1 MMLLMMLLTATTA
14 WAEEVMVP
22 YAVTYNTTTKKTTLT
37 HNGGNHESVTW
48 NYMSGTNSTPWNGGA
63 THGVDD
69 EYGITFMPNKYLT
82 LVGSDIKTSA
92 ETKFTVTVGDN
103 AYYIKSV
110 GIDNVTATADL
121 HAKTIEVTV
130 PDNTY
135 IRGFNVTLIRYHTV
149 TPASGLHVTSGTS
162 ATSGG
167 TTYYKPGTIV
177 TVAPTNTHHIVEGT
191 GGTGS
196 ASVSVASDK
205 RSFSFTMPDQDVSP
219 TATLTEV
226 YRVSPASGI
235 TLSPAAY
242 FTYGGAQYYKPNT
255 TITLSS
261 TVPTGQHVI
270 YKAGNKTLGGN
281 TYTVNSSD
289 GDVTLTAEYPYNTY
303 TVQFNGNG
311 STSGSMSNQ
320 SFTYATAQ
328 NLKANAFTRTGY
340 TFAGWNT
347 QADGNGTSYANGE
360 SVNNLTTT
368 NGGTVTLYAQWT
380 ANTYTVTLNKQD
392 GNGGSASATAT
403 YDAAMP
409 AITVPTRTGYTF
421 GGYFTQTNGGGT
433 QYYNA
438 DGTSTR
444 TWNLTAATTL
454 YAKWAI
460 ITYNITYEL
469 NGGSV
474 STANPTSY
482 NIETPTFTLN
492 NPSKKNY
499 HFVGW
504 TKDNNNTLLPTVT
517 IEQGSTGNLD
527 YTAHYKTN
535 NFTVGEFSYQWTS
548 GTEVKVTA
556 CNSDATLIT
565 IPATVTNEDVI
576 YSVTAI
582 DASAFSGCTNLL
594 AVILES
600 DTPPTLGSN
609 AFSACTALNAIGV
622 PEGTAAAY
630 KATAG
635 WLDYEDKIYA
645 INGKCGTNVYYS
657 YNSTTTTL
665 SIFGTGAMADYTSRN
680 IPWDDSYRTEITTV
694 VIGDGVT
701 SIGSM
706 AFNGC
711 TGLTSIEIP
720 ASVMTIGHDAFNS
733 CTSLKSITIPA
744 SVTSIGDFAFIYC
757 TSLESVEIPASVT
770 YIGGEVFYGCTSLTS
785 ITIPASVTSID
796 DFAFVGCTSLASI
809 SVAEGNPTYDSRKK
823 CNAIIKTKTNT
834 LLYGCMNTVIPDG
847 VTSIGVAAF
856 AHCTSLKSI
865 TIPACVTRIGDYV
878 FERCTSLESI
888 VIPASV
894 TSIGDNV
901 FCGCTSL
908 KSIVI
913 PASVTSIGVA
923 AFADTSLESI
933 TIPASVT
940 SIDSCAFYYCTSL
953 KSVEIPA
960 SVTYIGGAAFADCT
974 SLSSVTIYA
983 PELSEYGWKAF
994 ENNASG
1000 RKIYV
1005 FNKSLATY
1013 KAQASKMRVDENDIL
1028 PIESISLQDAAD
1040 NSALIAAAND
1050 NILDVTLQSRTLYK
1064 DGAWN
1069 TLCLPFNVDL
1079 TAEGCPLAGADIRR
1093 LSADIVYEGK
1103 TTGFDPD
1110 GGVLTLN
1117 FTPKTGDGA
1126 VTDIKAGVPYIVKW
1140 ASGDDIVN
1148 PVFSGVT
1155 VSNATTTQSFDGGRV
1170 QFIGTYSPETL
1181 TGGDSSNL
1189 YLGSGNKLYW
1199 PSSDKTIGAFRG
1211 YFHVSSPAAAVRA
1224 FVLNFGDE
1232 ETTGIVD
1239 IEHGT
1244 LNMEHSADAGWYDL
1258 SGRKLPAKPTQP
1270 GLYINNGRK
1279 FAIK

>member
-1 MMLLMMLLTATTA
+1 M
-14 WAEEVMVP
+14 
-22 YAVTYNTTTKKTTLT
+22 
-37 HNGGNHESVTW
+37 
-48 NYMSGTNSTPWNGGA
+48 
-63 THGVDD
+63 D
-69 EYGITFMPNKYLT
+69 
-82 LVGSDIKTSA
+82 
-92 ETKFTVTVGDN
+92 
-103 AYYIKSV
+103 
-110 GIDNVTATADL
+110 
-121 HAKTIEVTV
+121 
-130 PDNTY
+130 
-135 IRGFNVTLIRYHTV
+135 
-149 TPASGLHVTSGTS
+149 
-162 ATSGG
+162 
-167 TTYYKPGTIV
+167 
-177 TVAPTNTHHIVEGT
+177 
-191 GGTGS
+191 
-196 ASVSVASDK
+196 
-205 RSFSFTMPDQDVSP
+205 
-219 TATLTEV
+219 
-226 YRVSPASGI
+226 
-235 TLSPAAY
+235 
-242 FTYGGAQYYKPNT
+242 
-255 TITLSS
+255 
-261 TVPTGQHVI
+261 
-270 YKAGNKTLGGN
+270 
-281 TYTVNSSD
+281 
-289 GDVTLTAEYPYNTY
+289 
-303 TVQFNGNG
+303 
-311 STSGSMSNQ
+311 
-320 SFTYATAQ
+320 
-328 NLKANAFTRTGY
+328 
-340 TFAGWNT
+340 
-347 QADGNGTSYANGE
+347 
-360 SVNNLTTT
+360 
-368 NGGTVTLYAQWT
+368 

-492 NPSKKNY
+492 NPSKENY

-548 GTEVKVTA
+548 GTKVKVTA

-594 AVILES
+594 AVILYTE
-600 DTPPTLGSN
+600 TPPTLGSN

-622 PEGTAAAY
+622 PAGTAETYQAADGWKDY
-630 KATAG
+630 AG
-635 WLDYEDKIYA
+635 KIRA
-645 INGKCGTNVYYS
+645 IDGKCGTNVYYS
-657 YNSTTTTL
+657 YNSTTTKTL
-665 SIFGTGAMADYTSRN
+665 HIFGIGAMANYNGTN
-680 IPWDDSYRTEITTV
+680 MPWYSYCTDITTV
-694 VIGDGVT
+694 VIGNGVT

-706 AFNGC
+706 AFNG
-711 TGLTSIEIP
+711 
-720 ASVMTIGHDAFNS
+720 HDAFNR
-733 CTSLKSITIPA
+733 CTSLKSVEIPA

-770 YIGGEVFYGCTSLTS
+770 YIGGEVFYGCTSLKS
-785 ITIPASVTSID
+785 IEIPASVTSID

-823 CNAIIKTKTNT
+823 CNAIIETKTNT
-834 LLYGCMNTVIPDG
+834 LLYGCKNTVIPDG
-847 VTSIGVAAF
+847 VTSIDVAAF
-856 AHCTSLKSI
+856 AHCTSLESI
-865 TIPACVTRIGDYV
+865 TIPASVTRIGDNV
-878 FERCTSLESI
+878 FERCTSLENI

-908 KSIVI
+908 KSIEI

-923 AFADTSLESI
+923 AFADCNSLESI

-940 SIDSCAFYYCTSL
+940 SIDSCAFYYCSSL
-953 KSVEIPA
+953 ESVEIPA

-983 PELSEYGWKAF
+983 PDLSEYGWKAF

-1013 KAQASKMRVDENDIL
+1013 KAQASKMRVDENDIEAITGINL
-1028 PIESISLQDAAD
+1028 RD
-1040 NSALIAAAND
+1040 NDDNRSLIAAADGNASGAL
-1050 NILDVTLQSRTLYK
+1050 NVTLQGRTLYK
-1064 DGAWN
+1064 DGKWN
-1069 TLCLPFNVDL
+1069 TLCLPFDV
-1079 TAEGCPLAGADIRR
+1079 TIAGSVLAGADIRR
-1093 LSADIVYEGK
+1093 LSADIVYDGK
-1103 TTGFDPD
+1103 KTGFDPD
-1110 GGVLTLN
+1110 SGVLTLN

-1126 VTDIKAGVPYIVKW
+1126 VTTIEAGVPYIVKW
-1140 ASGDDIVN
+1140 DSGDNIVN
-1148 PVFSGVT
+1148 PVFSDVT

-1199 PSSDKTIGAFRG
+1199 PSSDKIINAFRG

-1244 LNMEHSADAGWYDL
+1244 WNIEHSADAGWYDL
-1258 SGRKLPAKPTQP
+1258 SGRKLPGKPTQP

-1279 FAIK
+1279 IVIK

>member
-1 MMLLMMLLTATTA
+1 MVLLLMLLTATTA
-14 WAEEVMVP
+14 WAVEVMVP
-22 YAVTYNTTTKKTTLT
+22 YAVTYNETTKKTTLT
-37 HNGGNHESVTW
+37 HNGGNYESVTW
-48 NYMSGTNSTPWNGGA
+48 DYMSGTNSTPWNGGV

-69 EYGITFMPNKYLT
+69 EYGITFKPNKYLT

-92 ETKFTVTVGDN
+92 ETKFTVTVSGTN
-103 AYYIKSV
+103 AYFIKSASI
-110 GIDNVTATADL
+110 GGVTANAGL
-121 HAKTIEVTV
+121 NAKSFDVTV
-130 PDNTY
+130 PSGSTINVLY
-135 IRGFNVTLIRYHTV
+135 VTLIRYYTV

-177 TVAPTNTHHIVEGT
+177 TVEPTNTHHIVEGT

-242 FTYGGAQYYKPNT
+242 FTYGDAQYYKPNT

-270 YKAGNKTLGGN
+270 YKAGNKTLAGN

-328 NLKANAFTRTGY
+328 NLTDNAFTRTGY

-347 QADGNGTSYANGE
+347 KADGSGTSYINQQ

-403 YDAAMP
+403 YDTAMP

-444 TWNLTAATTL
+444 TWKLTAATTL

-469 NGGSV
+469 DGGSV
-474 STANPTSY
+474 EPANPTTY
-482 NIETPTFTLN
+482 NVETNTFTLT
-492 NPSKKNY
+492 NPTKENCR
-499 HFVGW
+499 FIGW
-504 TKDNNNTLLPTVT
+504 TKGNNNTLLPTVT

-535 NFTVGEFSYQWTS
+535 NFTVGALSYQWTS

-556 CNSDATLIT
+556 CNPCATSVT
-565 IPATVTNEDVI
+565 IPATVTNEDVT

-582 DASAFSGCTNLL
+582 EATAFSGCTNLL
-594 AVILES
+594 AVILYTE
-600 DTPPTLGSN
+600 TPPTLGSN

-622 PEGTAAAY
+622 PAGTAAAY

-665 SIFGTGAMADYTSRN
+665 SIFGTGAMEDYTSRN
-680 IPWDDSYRTEITTV
+680 IPWNNYRSDITTV

-701 SIGSM
+701 YIGGGV
-706 AFNGC
+706 FYG
-711 TGLTSIEIP
+711 
-720 ASVMTIGHDAFNS
+720 
-733 CTSLKSITIPA
+733 CTSLKSVEIPA
-744 SVTSIGDFAFIYC
+744 SVTSIGDFAFMYC

-770 YIGGEVFYGCTSLTS
+770 YIGGEVFYGCTSLKS
-785 ITIPASVTSID
+785 IEIPASVTSID

-809 SVAEGNPTYDSRKK
+809 SVAEGNPTYDSRKE
-823 CNAIIKTKTNT
+823 CNAIIETKTNT
-834 LLYGCMNTVIPDG
+834 LLYGCKNTVIPDG

-856 AHCTSLKSI
+856 A
-865 TIPACVTRIGDYV
+865 D
-878 FERCTSLESI
+878 CTSLESI
-888 VIPASV
+888 EIPASV
-894 TSIGDNV
+894 TSIGYNA
-901 FCGCTSL
+901 FAGCT
-908 KSIVI
+908 
-913 PASVTSIGVA
+913 
-923 AFADTSLESI
+923 DR
-933 TIPASVT
+933 
-940 SIDSCAFYYCTSL
+940 
-953 KSVEIPA
+953 KSV
-960 SVTYIGGAAFADCT
+960 V
-974 SLSSVTIYA
+974 
-983 PELSEYGWKAF
+983 
-994 ENNASG
+994 
-1000 RKIYV
+1000 
-1005 FNKSLATY
+1005 
-1013 KAQASKMRVDENDIL
+1013 
-1028 PIESISLQDAAD
+1028 
-1040 NSALIAAAND
+1040 
-1050 NILDVTLQSRTLYK
+1050 
-1064 DGAWN
+1064 
-1069 TLCLPFNVDL
+1069 
-1079 TAEGCPLAGADIRR
+1079 
-1093 LSADIVYEGK
+1093 
-1103 TTGFDPD
+1103 
-1110 GGVLTLN
+1110 
-1117 FTPKTGDGA
+1117 
-1126 VTDIKAGVPYIVKW
+1126 
-1140 ASGDDIVN
+1140 
-1148 PVFSGVT
+1148 
-1155 VSNATTTQSFDGGRV
+1155 
-1170 QFIGTYSPETL
+1170 
-1181 TGGDSSNL
+1181 
-1189 YLGSGNKLYW
+1189 
-1199 PSSDKTIGAFRG
+1199 
-1211 YFHVSSPAAAVRA
+1211 
-1224 FVLNFGDE
+1224 
-1232 ETTGIVD
+1232 
-1239 IEHGT
+1239 
-1244 LNMEHSADAGWYDL
+1244 
-1258 SGRKLPAKPTQP
+1258 
-1270 GLYINNGRK
+1270 
-1279 FAIK
+1279 

>member
-1 MMLLMMLLTATTA
+1 MVLLMMLLTATTA

-22 YAVTYNTTTKKTTLT
+22 YAVTSTTKKTTLT
-37 HNGGNHESVTW
+37 HNGGNYESVTW
-48 NYMSGTNSTPWNGGA
+48 DYISGTNSTPWNGGA
-63 THGVDD
+63 TYGVDD
-69 EYGITFMPNKYLT
+69 EYDITFKPNKYLT

-103 AYYIKSV
+103 AYYIKSASI
-110 GIDNVTATADL
+110 GGVTANAGL
-121 HAKTIEVTV
+121 NAKSLDVTV
-130 PDNTY
+130 PSGSTINVLY
-135 IRGFNVTLIRYHTV
+135 VTLIRYYTV
-149 TPASGLHVTSGTS
+149 TPASGLTVTSGTS

-177 TVAPTNTHHIVEGT
+177 TVEPTNTHHIVEGT

-242 FTYGGAQYYKPNT
+242 FTYGDAQYYKPNT

-270 YKAGNKTLGGN
+270 YKAGNKTLAGN

-328 NLKANAFTRTGY
+328 NLTDNAFTRTGY
-340 TFAGWNT
+340 TFADWNT
-347 QADGNGTSYANGE
+347 QADGSGTSYINQQ

-469 NGGSV
+469 DGGS
-474 STANPTSY
+474 ADNPTSY
-482 NIETPTFTLN
+482 NIETPDFTLT
-492 NPSKKNY
+492 NPTKEGY

-504 TKDNNNTLLPTVT
+504 TKGNNSTLLPTVT

-535 NFTVGEFSYQWTS
+535 NFTVGDLSYQWTS

-582 DASAFSGCTNLL
+582 DASAFSGCTSLL
-594 AVILES
+594 CLILNSE
-600 DTPPTLGSN
+600 TPPTLGSN

-630 KATAG
+630 KAAAG

-665 SIFGTGAMADYTSRN
+665 SIFGTGAMEDYTSRN
-680 IPWDDSYRTEITTV
+680 IPWNNYRSDITTV

-701 SIGSM
+701 YIGGGV
-706 AFNGC
+706 FYG
-711 TGLTSIEIP
+711 
-720 ASVMTIGHDAFNS
+720 
-733 CTSLKSITIPA
+733 CTSLKSVEIPA
-744 SVTSIGDFAFIYC
+744 SVTSIGDFAFMYC
-757 TSLESVEIPASVT
+757 TSLESITIPASVT
-770 YIGGEVFYGCTSLTS
+770 SIGQNAFHDCTSLES
-785 ITIPASVTSID
+785 IEIPASVTSID

-809 SVAEGNPTYDSRKK
+809 SVAEGNPAYDSRND
-823 CNAIIKTKTNT
+823 CNAIIETATNT
-834 LLYGCMNTVIPDG
+834 LIQGCKKTVIPGGSDGVTTIGQYAFSNCTGLTSVEIPDG
-847 VTSIGVAAF
+847 VTSIGYEAF
-856 AHCTSLKSI
+856 ANCTGL
-865 TIPACVTRIGDYV
+865 
-878 FERCTSLESI
+878 TSVE
-888 VIPASV
+888 IPASV
-894 TSIGDNV
+894 TSIGYDA
-901 FCGCTSL
+901 FEGC
-908 KSIVI
+908 
-913 PASVTSIGVA
+913 
-923 AFADTSLESI
+923 TSLESI
-933 TIPASVT
+933 
-940 SIDSCAFYYCTSL
+940 
-953 KSVEIPA
+953 EIPA
-960 SVTYIGGAAFADCT
+960 SVTTIGEFAFVDCT
-974 SLSSVTIYA
+974 DLSTVTIYA
-983 PELSEYGWKAF
+983 PELSEYGYRAF
-994 ENNASG
+994 YNNADG

-1005 FNKSLATY
+1005 FKNCVDTY
-1013 KAQASKMRVDENDIL
+1013 KAKAEDMGVDEDDIL
-1028 PIESISLQDAAD
+1028 AITDINLKD
-1040 NSALIAAAND
+1040 NDDNRSLIAAASGNALAA
-1050 NILDVTLQSRTLYK
+1050 LDVTLKGRTLCK
-1064 DGAWN
+1064 DGKWN
-1069 TLCLPFNVDL
+1069 TLCLPFNVVLEGSPLEGATARPL
-1079 TAEGCPLAGADIRR
+1079 TAASI
-1093 LSADIVYEGK
+1093 
-1103 TTGFDPD
+1103 TGT
-1110 GGVLTLN
+1110 TLN
-1117 FTPKTGDGA
+1117 LNFGDAVSTLVAGTPYM
-1126 VTDIKAGVPYIVKW
+1126 IKW
-1140 ASGDDIVN
+1140 ESGDDIVN
-1148 PVFSGVT
+1148 PVFEGVT
-1155 VSNATTTQSFDGGRV
+1155 IDATDRSFTSRTGDTQVSFL
-1170 QFIGTYSPETL
+1170 GTYKSTTYTDEDKSILFLGADNTL
-1181 TGGDSSNL
+1181 
-1189 YLGSGNKLYW
+1189 YYPQSGA
-1199 PSSDKTIGAFRG
+1199 TIGACRAYFKIVEDDAPQPVRKLMSFRLVFG
-1211 YFHVSSPAAAVRA
+1211 NDETLSGSFAASIQRGDANADGSISVTDIAVVVNCILQLDNTGGFSDYGA
-1224 FVLNFGDE
+1224 DANGDGQV
-1232 ETTGIVD
+1232 TVTDIGVIVD
-1239 IEHGT
+1239 KILG
-1244 LNMEHSADAGWYDL
+1244 SP
-1258 SGRKLPAKPTQP
+1258 SPTPPEGGEPQ
-1270 GLYINNGRK
+1270 
-1279 FAIK
+1279 

>member
-1 MMLLMMLLTATTA
+1 MNYDITT
-14 WAEEVMVP
+14 
-22 YAVTYNTTTKKTTLT
+22 
-37 HNGGNHESVTW
+37 
-48 NYMSGTNSTPWNGGA
+48 SG
-63 THGVDD
+63 
-69 EYGITFMPNKYLT
+69 
-82 LVGSDIKTSA
+82 

-103 AYYIKSV
+103 AYYIKSASIGGV
-110 GIDNVTATADL
+110 TVTAGL
-121 HAKTIEVTV
+121 NAKTVDVTV
-130 PDNTY
+130 PTNTD
-135 IRGFNVTLIRYHTV
+135 IKVLSVTLIRYYTV
-149 TPASGLHVTSGTS
+149 SPASGLHVTSGTS
-162 ATSGG
+162 ATSGS
-167 TTYYKPGTIV
+167 TTYYKPGTTV
-177 TVAPTNTHHIVEGT
+177 TVAPTNQYHIVEGT

-196 ASVSVASDK
+196 ASATIAADK
-205 RSFSFTMPDQDVSP
+205 RSFSFTMPEQNVSP

-226 YRVSPASGI
+226 YKVSPANGI

-270 YKAGNKTLGGN
+270 YKAGNKTLAGN

-340 TFAGWNT
+340 TFADWNT
-347 QADGNGTSYANGE
+347 KADGSGTSYINQQ

-368 NGGTVTLYAQWT
+368 NGGTVTLYAQWTANTYTVTLNKQDGNGGSASATATYDAAMPAITVPTRTGYTFGGYFTQTNGGGTQYYNADGTSAHIWDKTAATTLYAKWT

-492 NPSKKNY
+492 NPTKENY

-594 AVILES
+594 AVILYTE
-600 DTPPTLGSN
+600 TPPTLGSN

-622 PEGTAAAY
+622 PAGTAAASY

-665 SIFGTGAMADYTSRN
+665 SIFGTGAMADN
-680 IPWDDSYRTEITTV
+680 APWANYRTDITTV
-694 VIGDGVT
+694 IIGHGVT

-744 SVTSIGDFAFIYC
+744 SVMTIGHDAFNRCTSLKSVEIPASVTSIGDFAFIYC

-770 YIGGEVFYGCTSLTS
+770 YIGGEVFYGCTSLKS
-785 ITIPASVTSID
+785 IEIPASVTSID

-809 SVAEGNPTYDSRKK
+809 SVAEGNPTYDSRKE
-823 CNAIIKTKTNT
+823 CNAIIETKTNT
-834 LLYGCMNTVIPDG
+834 LLYGCKNTVIPDG

-865 TIPACVTRIGDYV
+865 TIPA
-878 FERCTSLESI
+878 
-888 VIPASV
+888 
-894 TSIGDNV
+894 
-901 FCGCTSL
+901 
-908 KSIVI
+908 
-913 PASVTSIGVA
+913 SVTSIGVA
-923 AFADTSLESI
+923 AFADCTRLESI

-940 SIDSCAFYYCTSL
+940 SIDSCAFYYCTRL
-953 KSVEIPA
+953 ESVEIPA
-960 SVTYIGGAAFADCT
+960 SVTYIGGAAFASCT
-974 SLSSVTIYA
+974 RLASVTIYA

-1013 KAQASKMRVDENDIL
+1013 KAQASRMSVDADDIEAITGINLRDND
-1028 PIESISLQDAAD
+1028 D
-1040 NSALIAAAND
+1040 NRSLIAAADGNASGAL
-1050 NILDVTLQSRTLYK
+1050 NVTLQGRTLYK
-1064 DGAWN
+1064 DGKWN
-1069 TLCLPFNVDL
+1069 TLCLPFDV
-1079 TAEGCPLAGADIRR
+1079 TIAGSVLAGADIRR

-1148 PVFSGVT
+1148 PVFSDVT

-1199 PSSDKTIGAFRG
+1199 PSSDKIINAFRG

-1232 ETTGIVD
+1232 ETTGIISTTNFTNYTNSD
-1239 IEHGT
+1239 
-1244 LNMEHSADAGWYDL
+1244 NAWYDL